1 MNGLEVNYK
10 LGREVAATIS
20 VIGFAAPVLNPKT
33 RRERHEEKVGAD
45 NM

>member
-10 LGREVAATIS
+10 SGREVAAKMS
-20 VIGFAAPVLNPKT
+20 VVGFEATVLNLQT
-33 RRERHEEKVGAD
+33 RNERHEEDAGAD